1 MRKGI
6 ILAGGSGTRLYPTTL
21 SISKQLVPV
30 YDKPMIYY
38 PLSVLMLSDI
48 KEILLISTPQHIE
61 LYKIL
66 LGDGSN
72 WGLSISYEV
81 QPSPGGL
88 SQAFLIGEN
97 FINNHPCCLILGDN
111 IFHGANLE
119 DLLLS
124 ASNEKDFAT
133 IFAYKVSNPEQFG
146 VIEFDSENNVK
157 NIIEKPENPKSDY
170 AATGIYF
177 YDENVVSYAKTLKPS
192 KRGELEI
199 TDLNNIYLEQNKL
212 KVKLMSRG
220 YAWLDTGNY
229 ESLTEASQFVYLI
242 EKRQGNKICCPEEI
256 ALKKDWISKKDLLA
270 NISGIN
276 GPYVDYLRKLVDEF

>member
-1 MRKGI
+1 M
-6 ILAGGSGTRLYPTTL
+6 
-21 SISKQLVPV
+21 
-30 YDKPMIYY
+30 
-38 PLSVLMLSDI
+38 
-48 KEILLISTPQHIE
+48 
-61 LYKIL
+61 
-66 LGDGSN
+66 
-72 WGLSISYEV
+72 
-81 QPSPGGL
+81 
-88 SQAFLIGEN
+88 
-97 FINNHPCCLILGDN
+97 
-111 IFHGANLE
+111 
-119 DLLLS
+119 LS

-229 ESLTEASQFVYLI
+229 ESLTDASQFVYLI

-256 ALKKDWISKKDLLA
+256 ALKKKSIIKKDLLN
-270 NISGIN
+270 NISGIY
-276 GPYVDYLRKLVDEF
+276 GPYIDYLRKLVDEF

>member
-146 VIEFDSENNVK
+146 VIEFDTENNVK
-157 NIIEKPENPKSDY
+157 NIIEKPKNPKSDY

-256 ALKKDWISKKDLLA
+256 ALKKGWISKKDLLE

-276 GPYVDYLRKLVDEF
+276 GPYVDYLRKLIDEF

>member
-256 ALKKDWISKKDLLA
+256 ALKKGWISKKDLLA

>member
-1 MRKGI
+1 
-6 ILAGGSGTRLYPTTL
+6 
-21 SISKQLVPV
+21 
-30 YDKPMIYY
+30 
-38 PLSVLMLSDI
+38 MLSDI

-146 VIEFDSENNVK
+146 VIEFDTENNVK
-157 NIIEKPENPKSDY
+157 NIIEKPKNPKSDY

-256 ALKKDWISKKDLLA
+256 ALKKGWISKKDLLE

-276 GPYVDYLRKLVDEF
+276 GPYVDYLRKLIDEF

>member
-256 ALKKDWISKKDLLA
+256 ALKKGWISKKDLLA

-276 GPYVDYLRKLVDEF
+276 GPYIDYLRKLVDEF